1 MGARIESEKGFVDHF
16 IDLSVDPQS
25 FLAKIDQL
33 VDWRPFEKYL
43 AKELKRGPAAA
54 GQPPYPDLVMFK
66 ALLLQFL
73 YGLSDEALSHAMR
86 DRISFIHFIGLPF
99 DSSKPDSST
108 IGRFR
113 QRLEERG
120 RYRHLLDLFN
130 QQIQQNGLLV
140 KRGAAV
146 DATLI
151 ASSRRPRK
159 VIDVK
164 AAPEDR
170 REDEAPVEAEAVEV
184 RYSDDAD
191 AKWTVKRGELVYGY
205 KVHGAVDLEHGFI
218 LGGHATGAN
227 AADCTE
233 LPQVVKESGLPQGT
247 EIQGDKG
254 YAGEPNRRF
263 LAQGGFRDGLMR
275 KAWRNKP
282 LAEADKL
289 WNAAISRTR
298 WIIERAFGLL
308 KQVQGFKRSRYRGL
322 VKVEMEFHLHAL
334 VHNLKKAIL
343 LSS

>member
-1 MGARIESEKGFVDHF
+1 MGARIESQKGFVDHF

-25 FLAKIDQL
+25 FLSKIDQL

-43 AKELKRGPAAA
+43 SKELKRGPAAA

-113 QRLEERG
+113 QRLEEKN

-130 QQIQQNGLLV
+130 RQIEQNGLLV

-159 VIDVK
+159 VIEVE

-170 REDEAPVEAEAVEV
+170 HEDEAPAEAQVS
-184 RYSDDAD
+184 YSDDAD
-191 AKWTVKRGELVYGY
+191 AKWTNKGGQLIYGY
-205 KVHGAVDLEHGFI
+205 KVHGGVDLEHGFI
-218 LGGHATGAN
+218 LGGHVTGAN
-227 AADCTE
+227 ASDSTE
-233 LPQVVKESGLPQGT
+233 LSQVVEECALPDGA
-247 EIQGDKG
+247 EVQGDKG
-254 YAGEPNRRF
+254 YAGEPNR
-263 LAQGGFRDGLMR
+263 LALTLGGYSDSLMR
-275 KAWRNKP
+275 KANRNRP
-282 LAEADKL
+282 LTDAEKMR
-289 WNAAISRTR
+289 NAAISKTR
-298 WIIERAFGLL
+298 WIVERAFGLL
-308 KQVQGFKRSRYRGL
+308 KKVQGFARSRYRGL

-334 VHNLKKAIL
+334 AHNLKKAIN

>member
-1 MGARIESEKGFVDHF
+1 MGARIETKKGFVDHF

-25 FLAKIDQL
+25 FLSKVNRL
-33 VDWRPFEKYL
+33 VDWQPFEKYL
-43 AKELKRGPAAA
+43 ARELKRGPAAA

-113 QRLEERG
+113 QRLEEKG
-120 RYRHLLDLFN
+120 RYRHLLDMFN
-130 QQIQQNGLLV
+130 QQIEKNGLLV

-159 VIDVK
+159 VIDIEVV
-164 AAPEDR
+164 PEDR
-170 REDEAPVEAEAVEV
+170 REDEAPPEAAVKV
-184 RYSDDAD
+184 SYSDDID
-191 AKWTVKRGELVYGY
+191 AAWTIKRGQLVYGY
-205 KVHGAVDLEHGFI
+205 KVHGATDLEHGFI
-218 LGGHATGAN
+218 LGGHVTGAN
-227 AADCTE
+227 VSDSTE
-233 LPQVVKESGLPQGT
+233 LGQVVEECQLSKGAEVQA
-247 EIQGDKG
+247 DKG
-254 YAGEPNRRF
+254 YAGEPNRRV
-263 LAQGGFRDGLMR
+263 LKAGEYKESLMR
-275 KAWRNKP
+275 KASRNKP
-282 LAEADKL
+282 LTEAEKIR
-289 WNAAISRTR
+289 NAVISKTR
-298 WIIERAFGLL
+298 WMIERAFGLL
-308 KQVQGFKRSRYRGL
+308 KKVQGFTQSRYRGR

-334 VHNLKKAIL
+334 VHNLKKAIN